1 MCTAMGSLYAI
12 ISVKKKYH
20 KKTNNEN
27 ISQIHY

>member
-12 ISVKKKYH
+12 ISVKKKIV